1 MLNGLMDTKNLK
13 KNLTRALGAGAM
25 ATCAM
30 MLAACAT
37 APDELEQARSTYDS
51 VAQDS
56 VTKQYAAAELRKAEL
71 ALQKAEA
78 EFDKKGDEESTRTYA
93 YIAQRK
99 AVEASVIAETRKAEQ
114 MQAKKKEQL
123 IDESERKRQAY
134 KSAYQ
139 REKVAKIMTEQELES
154 ARDKYASAEGELSA
168 ARAKLEEAKEK
179 GELSEAQINQM
190 EMELAAK
197 EQRLSATAEKL
208 QEAEKARKELKAE
221 LSDAREELVEIAK
234 VKEEQSRMVITLN
247 GSVLFKTG
255 ESNLMP
261 TAQRK
266 LDQVAAVLKEHE
278 DKYITIEGH
287 TDSRGDTSDNMAL
300 SRARATSVMTYLV
313 SQGVPQDRV
322 KAIGAGE
329 SQPIATNDTPEGRAN
344 NRRVEI
350 ILSENEMKSQ
360 ASL

>member
-1 MLNGLMDTKNLK
+1 MSNAMMDWNWK
-13 KNLTRALGAGAM
+13 KKLTRAFNAGAM

-37 APDELEQARSTYDS
+37 APDELEKARSTYDN

-56 VTKQYAAAELRKAEL
+56 VTQQYAAPELRKAEL

-78 EFDKKGDEESTRTYA
+78 EFDKRGDEESTRTYA

-99 AVEASVIAETRKAEQ
+99 ALEANVIAQTRRDEQ
-114 MQAKKKEQL
+114 AQAKTREQL
-123 IDESERKRQAY
+123 IEESEQKRQAY
-134 KSAYQ
+134 KNAYN
-139 REKVAKIMTEQELES
+139 REKVAKIMTEQELER
-154 ARDKYASAEGELSA
+154 ARGKYASAEGELAA
-168 ARAKLEEAKEK
+168 ARAKLEDAKAK
-179 GELSEAQINQM
+179 GEMSEEQIDQM
-190 EMELAAK
+190 EKALLAK
-197 EQRLSATAEKL
+197 EQRLAQTASQLE
-208 QEAEKARKELKAE
+208 EAEKARKELKAE
-221 LSDAREELVEIAK
+221 LSEAREELVEIAK

-247 GSVLFKTG
+247 GAVLFKTG

-266 LDQVAAVLKEHE
+266 LDQVAQVLEEHE

-287 TDSRGDTSDNMAL
+287 TDSRGDTSDNMDL
-300 SRARATSVMTYLV
+300 SRARATSVMNYLV
-313 SQGVPQDRV
+313 SQGVPSNRV
-322 KAIGAGE
+322 KAVGAGE
-329 SQPIATNDTPEGRAN
+329 SQPIAPNDTPEGRAN

-350 ILSENEMKSQ
+350 ILSEKEMSGQ

>member
-1 MLNGLMDTKNLK
+1 MLNRLMDTKTWK

-37 APDELEQARSTYDS
+37 APDELQQARSTYDS

-78 EFDKKGDEESTRTYA
+78 EFDKRGDEESTRTYA

-114 MQAKKKEQL
+114 TQAQKKEQL
-123 IDESERKRQAY
+123 IDESERKRQVY

-154 ARDKYASAEGELSA
+154 AREKYASAEGELSA
-168 ARAKLEEAKEK
+168 ARTKLEEAKQK
-179 GELSEAQINQM
+179 GELSEEQLNQM
-190 EMELAAK
+190 EKELVAK
-197 EQRLSATAEKL
+197 EQRLAATADKL
-208 QEAEKARKELKAE
+208 EEAEKARKELKAE
-221 LSDAREELVEIAK
+221 LSDARKELVEIAK

-287 TDSRGDTSDNMAL
+287 TDSRGDTDDNMSL
-300 SRARATSVMTYLV
+300 SRSRATSVMNYLV
-313 SQGVPQDRV
+313 SQGVPQNRV
-322 KAIGAGE
+322 KAVGVGE
-329 SQPIATNDTPEGRAN
+329 SQPIASNDTPEGRAN

-350 ILSENEMKSQ
+350 ILSENEMKGQ